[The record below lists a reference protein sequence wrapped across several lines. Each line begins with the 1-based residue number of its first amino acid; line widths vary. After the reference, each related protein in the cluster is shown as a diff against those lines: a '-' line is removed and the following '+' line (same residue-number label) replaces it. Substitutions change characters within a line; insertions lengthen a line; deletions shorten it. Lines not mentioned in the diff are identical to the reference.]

1 MNELRNEEEF
11 LLPWKEIRMSDI
23 RLRMATVQDA
33 KEINQ
38 IYEKYILETPI
49 TFEYDPVPLDEFEER
64 IRGILDKLPYL
75 VCEIDGKIVGYAY
88 VAPFKTRAAFGWD
101 VEITV
106 YLDENYHRR
115 KIGKALY
122 EALFAITKQLGYVNV
137 YALITSANE
146 VSVRMH
152 ESMGFEQVGFYPET
166 GFKLG
171 KWWGMYVLNKQ
182 IGDRTK
188 KPYPVRRIQELDIV
202 EIQRILEEKQTIIL

>member
-88 VAPFKTRAAFGWD
+88 VAPFKTRAAVGWD

-106 YLDENYHRR
+106 SLDETYHRR
-115 KIGKALY
+115 KIGTA
-122 EALFAITKQLGYVNV
+122 
-137 YALITSANE
+137 
-146 VSVRMH
+146 
-152 ESMGFEQVGFYPET
+152 
-166 GFKLG
+166 
-171 KWWGMYVLNKQ
+171 
-182 IGDRTK
+182 
-188 KPYPVRRIQELDIV
+188 
-202 EIQRILEEKQTIIL
+202 